1 MERKFKIGDK
11 VRIVK
16 INDEVN
22 GRANKY
28 LNKIAVVT
36 GYWEECY
43 KLDVDNHAF
52 EWYDDELELAKES
65 IFDKL
70 AHSITEAAKEANIL
84 VEPTEDGG
92 IKISPLEVKPKPS
105 ESGIYIDK
113 ELPHVHVIFGGK
125 IHVAVGECK
134 AENRFAIGLQELEEF
149 KECGEIHN
157 EEWVKEKP
165 TVNLVINNKNTIK
178 ILRDALDMIE
188 LKLSKEEKE

>member
-1 MERKFKIGDK
+1 MKYKVGDK
-11 VRIVK
+11 VKVVK
-16 INDEVN
+16 PEGVGIWFN
-22 GRANKY
+22 GRVGIISGIQKDRY
-28 LNKIAVVT
+28 L
-36 GYWEECY
+36 
-43 KLDVDNHAF
+43 VDGVPLTWG
-52 EWYDDELELAKES
+52 EDELKLVEENQGKES

-70 AHSITEAAKEANIL
+70 AHSIAEAAKETNIL

-134 AENRFAIGLQELEEF
+134 AENGFTIGLQELEEL
-149 KECGEIHN
+149 KECGGRHN

-165 TVNLVINNKNTIK
+165 TVNLIINNKNTIK

-188 LKLSKEEKE
+188 LKLSKEGKE